1 MEKKNDWINQI
12 LPDLSEVETG
22 RVLSQNAISH
32 SNRTLSN
39 EEFVLKTKQQIQ
51 KDFAKFNLE
60 FRENFIFD
68 LWTKEE
74 IELAIQ
80 ENLAIIIKFGETKL
94 MQLLYT
100 IDIPEEQFL
109 RLTQEQNFLPLL
121 AETILKREALK
132 VFFRS
137 KFNFFL
143 PSLRRD
149 RGR

>member
-12 LPDLSEVETG
+12 LPDLTKARAG
-22 RVLSQNAISH
+22 LVLSQNAISQ
-32 SNRTLSN
+32 SNKILSN
-39 EEFVLKTKQQIQ
+39 EEFVLKTQQQIQ

-80 ENLAIIIKFGETKL
+80 ENLAIIIKFGGTKL

-121 AETILKREALK
+121 AEAILKREALK
-132 VFFRS
+132 I
-137 KFNFFL
+137 
-143 PSLRRD
+143 
-149 RGR
+149 

>member
-39 EEFVLKTKQQIQ
+39 EEFVLKTQQQIQ

-137 KFNFFL
+137 KF
-143 PSLRRD
+143 
-149 RGR
+149 

>member
-12 LPDLSEVETG
+12 LPDLTKARAG
-22 RVLSQNAISH
+22 LVLSQNALSQ
-32 SNRTLSN
+32 SNKILSN
-39 EEFVLKTKQQIQ
+39 EEFVLKTQQQIL

-80 ENLAIIIKFGETKL
+80 ENLVIIIKFGETKL

-121 AETILKREALK
+121 AEAILKREALK

-137 KFNFFL
+137 KF
-143 PSLRRD
+143 
-149 RGR
+149 

>member
-12 LPDLSEVETG
+12 LPDLTKVQTG
-22 RVLSQNAISH
+22 RVLSQAPLSQ
-32 SNRTLSN
+32 SNKILSN
-39 EEFVLKTKQQIQ
+39 EEFVLKTQQQIQ

-109 RLTQEQNFLPLL
+109 RLTQEQNFLLLL
-121 AETILKREALK
+121 AEAILKREALK

-137 KFNFFL
+137 KF
-143 PSLRRD
+143 
-149 RGR
+149 

>member
-12 LPDLSEVETG
+12 LPDLTKARAG
-22 RVLSQNAISH
+22 LVLSQNAISQ
-32 SNRTLSN
+32 SNKILSN
-39 EEFVLKTKQQIQ
+39 EEFVLKTQQQIQ

-121 AETILKREALK
+121 AEAILKREALK

-137 KFNFFL
+137 KF
-143 PSLRRD
+143 
-149 RGR
+149 

>member
-1 MEKKNDWINQI
+1 MEKNNDWINQI
-12 LPDLSEVETG
+12 LPDLSEVQTG

-32 SNRTLSN
+32 SNKTLSN
-39 EEFVLKTKQQIQ
+39 EEFVLKTQQQIH

-121 AETILKREALK
+121 AEAILKREALK

-137 KFNFFL
+137 KF
-143 PSLRRD
+143 
-149 RGR
+149 

>member
-1 MEKKNDWINQI
+1 MEKNNDWINQI
-12 LPDLSEVETG
+12 LPDLPEVQTG
-22 RVLSQNAISH
+22 HVLSQHALSQTKNS
-32 SNRTLSN
+32 LSN
-39 EEFVLKTKQQIQ
+39 EEFVLKTQQQIH

-60 FRENFIFD
+60 FRESFIFD

-109 RLTQEQNFLPLL
+109 SLTQEQNFLELL
-121 AETILKREALK
+121 AEAILKREALK

-137 KFNFFL
+137 KF
-143 PSLRRD
+143 
-149 RGR
+149 

>member
-12 LPDLSEVETG
+12 LPDLTKVQTG
-22 RVLSQNAISH
+22 RVLSQAPLSQ
-32 SNRTLSN
+32 SNKILSN
-39 EEFVLKTKQQIQ
+39 EEFVLKTQQQIQ

-121 AETILKREALK
+121 AEAILKREALK

-137 KFNFFL
+137 KF
-143 PSLRRD
+143 
-149 RGR
+149 

>member
-1 MEKKNDWINQI
+1 MEKNNDWINQI
-12 LPDLSEVETG
+12 LPDLSEVQTG

-32 SNRTLSN
+32 SNKTLSN
-39 EEFVLKTKQQIQ
+39 EEFVLKTQQQIH

-100 IDIPEEQFL
+100 IDI
-109 RLTQEQNFLPLL
+109 
-121 AETILKREALK
+121 
-132 VFFRS
+132 
-137 KFNFFL
+137 L

>member
-12 LPDLSEVETG
+12 LPDLTKVRTG
-22 RVLSQNAISH
+22 RVLSQAALSQ
-32 SNRTLSN
+32 SNKILSN
-39 EEFVLKTKQQIQ
+39 EEFVLKTQQQIH

-60 FRENFIFD
+60 FRESFIFE

-109 RLTQEQNFLPLL
+109 RLTQEQNFLQLL
-121 AETILKREALK
+121 SESILKREALK

-137 KFNFFL
+137 KF
-143 PSLRRD
+143 
-149 RGR
+149 

>member
-12 LPDLSEVETG
+12 LPDLTKARAG
-22 RVLSQNAISH
+22 RVLSQAPLSQ
-32 SNRTLSN
+32 SNKILSN
-39 EEFVLKTKQQIQ
+39 EEFVLKTQQQIQ

-109 RLTQEQNFLPLL
+109 RLTQEQNFLLLL
-121 AETILKREALK
+121 AEAILKREALK

-137 KFNFFL
+137 KF
-143 PSLRRD
+143 
-149 RGR
+149 

>member
-12 LPDLSEVETG
+12 LPDLTKVQTG
-22 RVLSQNAISH
+22 RVLSQAPLSQ
-32 SNRTLSN
+32 SNKILSN
-39 EEFVLKTKQQIQ
+39 EEFVLKTQQQIQ

-74 IELAIQ
+74 IELTIQ

-121 AETILKREALK
+121 AEAILKREALK

-137 KFNFFL
+137 KF
-143 PSLRRD
+143 
-149 RGR
+149 

>member
-1 MEKKNDWINQI
+1 MEKNNDWINQI
-12 LPDLSEVETG
+12 LPDLSKVQTG
-22 RVLSQNAISH
+22 HVLSQNAISH
-32 SNRTLSN
+32 SNKSLSN
-39 EEFVLKTKQQIQ
+39 EEFVLKTQQQIH

-60 FRENFIFD
+60 FRESFIFD

-109 RLTQEQNFLPLL
+109 RLTQEQNFLQLL
-121 AETILKREALK
+121 AEAILKREALK

-137 KFNFFL
+137 KF
-143 PSLRRD
+143 
-149 RGR
+149 

>member
-12 LPDLSEVETG
+12 LPDLTKARAG
-22 RVLSQNAISH
+22 LVLSQNALSQ
-32 SNRTLSN
+32 SNKILSN
-39 EEFVLKTKQQIQ
+39 EEFVLKTQQQIL

-80 ENLAIIIKFGETKL
+80 ENLVIIIKFGETKL

-121 AETILKREALK
+121 AEVILKREALK

-137 KFNFFL
+137 KF
-143 PSLRRD
+143 
-149 RGR
+149 

>member
-12 LPDLSEVETG
+12 LPDLTKVQTG
-22 RVLSQNAISH
+22 RVLSQAPLSQ
-32 SNRTLSN
+32 SNKILSN
-39 EEFVLKTKQQIQ
+39 EEFVLKTQQQIQ

-121 AETILKREALK
+121 AEAILKREALK
-132 VFFRS
+132 VYFRS
-137 KFNFFL
+137 KF
-143 PSLRRD
+143 
-149 RGR
+149 